1 MRENHNQVAVEEALE
16 LWRSGWKQTRSP
28 NLPLAW
34 VQDYERAVSAVEI
47 VGLRDCHTMADLLA
61 LYYDGETQLE
71 PVIHCAL
78 TDAAEHGRLLNAGLV
93 EDGAFWQRY
102 RILLG
107 RAVTDSG
114 ATHNNEEP

>member
-1 MRENHNQVAVEEALE
+1 MREKHSTVSIEEALE

-28 NLPLAW
+28 NLPLEW

-61 LYYDGETQLE
+61 LYYDGEDQLE
-71 PVIHCAL
+71 PMIQGAL
-78 TDAAEHGRLLNAGLV
+78 SDAAQHGRLLNWGLV

-102 RILLG
+102 RTLLG
-107 RAVTDSG
+107 RAVTDAG
-114 ATHNNEEP
+114 AGQET